1 MEKML
6 KVEGMHC
13 RSCEMLLADVISEIE
28 GVEKASASRIEDA
41 VRVVCK
47 DEKTLESVRKAIE
60 GEGYR
65 VV

>member
-1 MEKML
+1 ML